1 MAIARKYFA
10 DDKTFEYL
18 NSYPAFDTDDSCKV
32 DRRFYNWWFD
42 SYGRQVAEYYDP
54 ISFEGDDDLFDYQSA
69 RDMVKD
75 YINTV
80 PGLTV
85 EIYEKYIRPGI
96 LRIYGE
102 PSKADSVKNGIT
114 RIVAEYII
122 KYIEPKWCRYKRIES
137 TGFVNRTE
145 LEKAAELLADDEFE
159 EI

>member
-18 NSYPAFDTDDSCKV
+18 NSYPAFDTDESCKV

-42 SYGRQVAEYYDP
+42 SYGEHAALNYDP
-54 ISFEGDDDLFDYQSA
+54 IAFEDDDDLFDSDSV
-69 RDMVKD
+69 REMVKN

-96 LRIYGE
+96 LRIYGF